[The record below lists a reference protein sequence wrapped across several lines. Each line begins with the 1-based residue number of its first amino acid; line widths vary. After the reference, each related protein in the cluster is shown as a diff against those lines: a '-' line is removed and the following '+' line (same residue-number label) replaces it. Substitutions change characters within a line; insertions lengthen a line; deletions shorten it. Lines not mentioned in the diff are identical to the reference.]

1 MKRVLI
7 LTLIMSLCL
16 TTLVFAGTGK
26 IDVDVQET
34 QDSAV
39 ISNEGGGYLIDEMI
53 AAGYGSYTLYQALL
67 LLAEDADGTLSQS
80 FINTVANAPAASEVF
95 LATLDNYASISG
107 GVVIAADG
115 TVHYTDIRG
124 ADYNGQTGYDTYST
138 DSEAGVGRELFTYAT
153 SPNYYID
160 ASSTTDSYGG
170 GIVTWTTQYKAFAI
184 GWSSPIV
191 LDLNGDGKLEA
202 SSGTWLPHNGFIEG
216 SKVAMF
222 DMNADGFQDI
232 VEWVGVN
239 DGLLLMPGETINDLD
254 GSKLFGNTDGYKH
267 GYEKLSQYDLNNDSL
282 LTGDELAGMKVWIDE
297 NGDAIA
303 TSGEVKTLEK
313 LGITELSTGHN
324 NYSSS
329 FVQDGQRKY
338 TWDWWPTYMDVQKVA
353 VPVENK

>member
-1 MKRVLI
+1 MKKILA
-7 LTLIMSLCL
+7 LTLMMIFCL
-16 TTLVFAGTGK
+16 TSLVFAGTGK
-26 IDVDVQET
+26 IDIDVQET
-34 QDSAV
+34 HEATV
-39 ISNEGGGYLIDEMI
+39 ISNEGGGYLVDEMI
-53 AAGYGSYTLYQALL
+53 AAGYGSYNLYQALL
-67 LLAEDADGTLSQS
+67 LLANDADGVIPQS
-80 FINTVANAPAASEVF
+80 FINSVANSPAASEVF
-95 LATLDNYASISG
+95 LATLDNYAAISG
-107 GVVIAADG
+107 GIVIGEDG
-115 TVHYTDIRG
+115 SIAYTNIRG
-124 ADYNGQTGYDTYST
+124 ADYNEQPGYTTYTT
-138 DSEAGVGRELFTYAT
+138 DSEAGVGRELFTYAS

-202 SSGTWLPHNGFIEG
+202 SKGHWLPHNGFIEG

-222 DMNADGFQDI
+222 DMNADGFQDL
-232 VEWVGVN
+232 VEWVGPN
-239 DGLLLMPGETINDLD
+239 DGLLLMPGETIKDLD

-267 GYEKLSQYDLNNDSL
+267 GYEKLAEYDLNNDGIL
-282 LTGDELAGMKVWIDE
+282 NGNELGGMKVWIDA

-303 TSGEVKTLEK
+303 TSNEVKTLDK

-329 FVQDGQRKY
+329 FVQNGQRKY

-353 VPVENK
+353 VPVENN